1 MKDFMTFASFSI
13 DDKEVAKNF
22 YSEKLGLSADIHEH
36 HDALMVNTAGNTRF
50 LAYVKVDH
58 NPADHTVLVFS
69 VTNIEDVVADLS
81 LKGVVFHQVEGSNE
95 KGIAEEGPT
104 KSAWFKDPAGN
115 WMAIHEGS

>member
-1 MKDFMTFASFSI
+1 MKDSMTFASFSI
-13 DDKEVAKNF
+13 NDKEVAKKF

-50 LAYVKVDH
+50 LAYVKEDH
-58 NPADHTVLVFS
+58 KPADHTVLVFS
-69 VTNIEDVVADLS
+69 VNNIENVVADLS
-81 LKGVVFHQVEGSNE
+81 QKGVVFHQVEGTNE

>member
-1 MKDFMTFASFSI
+1 MKDYMTFASFSI
-13 DDKEVAKNF
+13 DDKEVAKKF

-50 LAYVKVDH
+50 LAYVKEDH
-58 NPADHTVLVFS
+58 KPADHTVLVFS
-69 VTNIEDVVADLS
+69 VSNIEGVVADLS
-81 LKGVVFHQVEGSNE
+81 QKGVVFHQVEGTNE
-95 KGIAEEGPT
+95 KGIAQDGPT